1 MDTNKTISS
10 NDDNSKKNKD
20 STITITS
27 TEMKLF
33 DSENYKITS
42 EDMNETKK
50 YSVSDK
56 KIIASRIEQIKNKKI
71 YVKLFSIIY
80 SDNND
85 YTTNTNGVFLNI
97 NNLQDKTLIKIE
109 KLLDTYD
116 NIKKNKSA
124 TNKWNLLLQNQYN
137 TQNTVNIDDKY
148 TNHEKLFL
156 KRQQANDSE
165 PITYWGAKDKS
176 NEETNKNNVN
186 L

>member
-42 EDMNETKK
+42 EDMNDTKK

-156 KRQQANDSE
+156 KRQQANDNE
-165 PITYWGAKDKS
+165 PITYWGGKDKS